1 MVSISDTSKEISI
14 HMSHRGSPRS
24 SPSEGMRSSQ
34 DSDCIESKGTQP
46 RSSNSETSK
55 QSEEKDAMVLIGLY
69 SVRSQTSDDLW

>member
-14 HMSHRGSPRS
+14 HMSDRGSPRS
-24 SPSEGMRSSQ
+24 SPSEGVRSSQ
-34 DSDCIESKGTQP
+34 DSDRIESKGTQP